1 MSESAKTGLDL
12 GRFRGAPARTETGTA
27 PRPGGDVGALVYRER
42 RAKEIIAG
50 IDDLPSLPTVVTHV
64 LRLAN
69 DPKTN
74 ASDFDSV
81 VRNDQ
86 ALASRV
92 LKLVNS
98 SFFGLPKR
106 LSSIS
111 QAIVILGFKTLRSII
126 LAASTTRILDGQLGR
141 YGIEPGGLWRHSV
154 GAAALAR
161 FFALR
166 LGLGAEKAEEL
177 FVAALLH
184 DMGKIALAPQIE
196 KMEGDLQSRREARG
210 GDLVAAEEDL
220 VGISHA
226 AAGAIMA
233 GKWNLAPG
241 LVEWIRRHHEPPDEG
256 EEGKE
261 RLVLRLADDGCN
273 RRGLGLIGGV
283 PRIEGD
289 YDGMLAAAGLA
300 GCGEEIDERV
310 AAALADL
317 DHVLQ
322 AVEGP

>member
-1 MSESAKTGLDL
+1 MSKIGLDL
-12 GRFRGAPARTETGTA
+12 GSFRGAPARPGAA
-27 PRPGGDVGALVYRER
+27 PLPRSGGDVGALVHRER

-64 LRLAN
+64 LRMAN
-69 DPKTN
+69 DPNTN
-74 ASDFDSV
+74 ACDFESV

-111 QAIVILGFKTLRSII
+111 QAIVIIGFKTLRSII
-126 LAASTTRILDGQLGR
+126 LAASTTHILDGQLGR

-177 FVAALLH
+177 FVAGLLH
-184 DMGKIALAPQIE
+184 DMGKIALAPHLE
-196 KMEGDLQSRREARG
+196 KIDGNLRG
-210 GDLVAAEEDL
+210 RTAEKEGDLVAAEEDL

-233 GKWNLAPG
+233 EKWNLATN
-241 LVEWIRRHHEPPDEG
+241 LVDWIRRHHDPIEDG
-256 EEGKE
+256 EGKE

-273 RRGLGLIGGV
+273 RRGLGLSDDF
-283 PRIEGD
+283 PHRADRYEEMIET
-289 YDGMLAAAGLA
+289 AGLA
-300 GCGEEIDERV
+300 GNDEEIEGSV
-310 AAALADL
+310 VKALENL
-317 DHVLQ
+317 DSVLR
-322 AVEGP
+322 AVEGV